1 MIPEPTEGYEC
12 AQIGLATLH
21 CIHRLSFLSTLSA
34 FQYSFC
40 TAENMGNKASA
51 VMSAVKP
58 GEAISNVNKQLGL
71 EEDQAVVEKKKEV
84 ERGALKKE
92 RDLRQKER
100 VTEFRTKQV
109 ERDIR
114 KASLQEKWNRSHQQN
129 S

>member
-1 MIPEPTEGYEC
+1 
-12 AQIGLATLH
+12 
-21 CIHRLSFLSTLSA
+21 
-34 FQYSFC
+34 
-40 TAENMGNKASA
+40 MGNKASA

-71 EEDQAVVEKKKEV
+71 EEDQAVVEKKKEI

>member
-1 MIPEPTEGYEC
+1 
-12 AQIGLATLH
+12 
-21 CIHRLSFLSTLSA
+21 
-34 FQYSFC
+34 
-40 TAENMGNKASA
+40 
-51 VMSAVKP
+51 MSAVKP

-71 EEDQAVVEKKKEV
+71 EEDQAAVEKKKEI

-109 ERDIR
+109 DREIR
-114 KASLQEKWNRSHQQN
+114 KASLQEKWNKSHQQN

>member
-1 MIPEPTEGYEC
+1 
-12 AQIGLATLH
+12 
-21 CIHRLSFLSTLSA
+21 
-34 FQYSFC
+34 
-40 TAENMGNKASA
+40 MGNQASA

-71 EEDQAVVEKKKEV
+71 EEDQAAVEKKKEI

-109 ERDIR
+109 DREIR
-114 KASLQEKWNRSHQQN
+114 KASLQEKWNKSHQQN